1 MLIIFLFSIHLFI
14 FPLYASHAARDDL
27 ERPHHSDDSPR
38 VSLSTSDHPFDSD
51 IEESLAKNLSTLR
64 YIGQF
69 LSLSQNSTGSD
80 EETQRGY
87 SIRSRL
93 TSHRYGFYF
102 ECVKAVGGF
111 IAVRRLALKHLDRCP
126 PHTLKIV
133 PTIIA
138 LYFLRNAFYHLCEG
152 VEIQSIYDRDS
163 VRASIHNG
171 RVTTSRD
178 VQNFLG
184 LWSTIGR
191 FLEPHIF
198 ADIVG

>member
-1 MLIIFLFSIHLFI
+1 MLIIFLFSIHLFT
-14 FPLYASHAARDDL
+14 FSLYASHAARDDL
-27 ERPHHSDDSPR
+27 ELPHHSGR
-38 VSLSTSDHPFDSD
+38 SLRITSATSDHPFDPD

-69 LSLSQNSTGSD
+69 FRLSQNSTDSD
-80 EETQRGY
+80 EEKHSGR

-111 IAVRRLALKHLDRCP
+111 IAVRRLALKHWDRCP

-163 VRASIHNG
+163 VRASIHDG
-171 RVTTSRD
+171 RFTTSRD